1 MSIQVNP
8 NSGILPA
15 DWLSLLEKAGIT
27 ATQGTGDKPALTFTT
42 VVDGTE
48 RKITVNVPDDLEI
61 PETVDQAAIEALCAK
76 LAADPDLAID
86 PKAVEQLRDLL
97 VAALATPDVTG
108 NIGSLPASKNVM
120 FDLYKLMAL
129 LVEVAQ
135 KQRDSSRELRQSES
149 ALIQN
154 SIQSQAEIQRT
165 AARNSM
171 IASACCCLV
180 QLGAM
185 FYSTAKQASAFKSQ
199 LSTLKTSGVDVAR
212 QNSSMIKAG
221 ATLAGAQ
228 KQLNAVTGE
237 VGHETAVRIEN
248 QGFTKALVAKGRF
261 DAANIQRTVEAP
273 KIQRLQ
279 SDQPLQPG
287 DVPPGSKLAQAQ
299 QHLAEFREYQQLDA
313 KGAERTFADNQR
325 MLELRNYQGTNEQ
338 QFTSEVRTARNEL
351 VTELRANSKTS
362 IETARKNVNAELDT
376 ALAQY
381 EQAYDSA
388 LQNRLAATADT
399 PKAEIAEL
407 DAKLKTAAAELKY
420 ARAFAIEM
428 RAQPGVATE
437 AERTLAIQNAK
448 TDVRMA
454 QQIQEGDATY
464 LQARHDIGKWE
475 ARNQLITALG
485 NCGQNLIQNYYAM
498 RQADATVASA
508 TQERAKEDLEQIKDL
523 YTQAGE
529 LVTAVVQLMQA
540 ITAAENQSMRDAI
553 QV

>member
-8 NSGILPA
+8 NSGTLPA
-15 DWLSLLEKAGIT
+15 EWLSLLEKAGISET
-27 ATQGTGDKPALTFTT
+27 KGAGDKPALTFTT
-42 VVDGTE
+42 VIDGTE

-61 PETVDQAAIEALCAK
+61 PQTVDQAAIETLCAK
-76 LAADPDLAID
+76 LAADPDLGVD
-86 PKAVEQLRDLL
+86 PKTVQALRDALL
-97 VAALATPDVTG
+97 AALGGQTVSGTIDA
-108 NIGSLPASKNVM
+108 LPGSKNIM

-135 KQRDSSRELRQSES
+135 KQRDASRDLRRTES
-149 ALIQN
+149 AQIQN
-154 SIQSQAEIQRT
+154 SIQAQASIQRD
-165 AARNSM
+165 AAITSM

-185 FYSTAKQASAFKSQ
+185 YYTTSKQASAFKSQ
-199 LSTLKTSGVDVAR
+199 LSTLKTTGVDVAR
-212 QNSSMIKAG
+212 QNVNMIKAG
-221 ATLAGAQ
+221 ATLQGAQ
-228 KQLNAVTGE
+228 KQLNTVTGE
-237 VGHETAVRIEN
+237 VGQQTAARIEN

-261 DAANIQRTVEAP
+261 DTANIQRTLDHP
-273 KIQRLQ
+273 KIQRLE

-287 DVPPGSKLAQAQ
+287 DVPPGSKLATAQ

-313 KGAERTFADNQR
+313 KPNRSFAENQR
-325 MLELRNYQGTNEQ
+325 LLELRNYQGTNEQ
-338 QFTSEVRTARNEL
+338 QFTAEVRTARNEL
-351 VTELRANSKTS
+351 AAEMRNNGKSA
-362 IETARKNVNAELDT
+362 IETARQNLNAELDS

-388 LQNRLAATADT
+388 LQNRLAADANT

-407 DAKLKTAAAELKY
+407 DTKLKTAASELKY

-428 RAQPGVATE
+428 RAQPGVTVGN
-437 AERTLAIQNAK
+437 ERTQAIQNAR

-475 ARNQLITALG
+475 ARNQMITAAG
-485 NCGQNLIQNYYAM
+485 NCIQNLIQSAYSM
-498 RQADATVASA
+498 RQADATKESA
-508 TQERAKEDLEQIKDL
+508 AQERAREDLEQVKDL
-523 YTQAGE
+523 FSQAGE